1 MMRINKLAKLFSL
14 NCTSLSGRRDGGI
27 NEGRVLLS
35 LYLRLACVHQFS
47 STRTRTGRR
56 TEGKGGRE
64 GEEGGERVSKWAKA
78 SNSVVFGGK
87 EEEESD
93 GD

>member
-1 MMRINKLAKLFSL
+1 MRAPIFVNKDEDRMA
-14 NCTSLSGRRDGGI
+14 NRG
-27 NEGRVLLS
+27 EGR
-35 LYLRLACVHQFS
+35 
-47 STRTRTGRR
+47 
-56 TEGKGGRE
+56 
-64 GEEGGERVSKWAKA
+64 EEGGERVSKWAKA